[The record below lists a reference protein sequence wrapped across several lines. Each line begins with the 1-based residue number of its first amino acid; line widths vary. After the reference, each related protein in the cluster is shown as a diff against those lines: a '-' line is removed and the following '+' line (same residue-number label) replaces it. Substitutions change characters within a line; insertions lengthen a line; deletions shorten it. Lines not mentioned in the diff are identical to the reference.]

1 MSIVKSFAVGNGDMF
16 YVQHNSDNFTII
28 DCNLNA
34 ETASERIEE
43 LKLKS
48 QYKGI
53 TRFVSTHPDQDH
65 FGGIEL
71 LDEKMPI
78 ANFYVVK
85 NKATKSEETESLNTT
100 ASFATILPRP
110 PTSARAA
117 LANG

>member
-1 MSIVKSFAVGNGDMF
+1 MIRKPAHRTFNSTNTQGNIYVNRQKAFAVGNGDMF

-53 TRFVSTHPDQDH
+53 TSFVSTHPDQDH

-71 LDEKMPI
+71 LDEKCRLLI
-78 ANFYVVK
+78 S
-85 NKATKSEETESLNTT
+85 T
-100 ASFATILPRP
+100 
-110 PTSARAA
+110 
-117 LANG
+117 